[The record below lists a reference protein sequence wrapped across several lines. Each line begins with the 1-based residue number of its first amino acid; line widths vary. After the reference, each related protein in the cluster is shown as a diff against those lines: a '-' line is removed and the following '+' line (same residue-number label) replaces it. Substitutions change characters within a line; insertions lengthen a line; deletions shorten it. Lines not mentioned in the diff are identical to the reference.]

1 MATPIWVYSMLQSGR
16 GAWSKYVFP
25 FDIEAFALLGN
36 TLYLRSGDDISVVDD
51 SATVDVELDSLGVP
65 FNTVYSGT
73 VQWPW
78 LDMGMAGVTKMLE
91 SFDIVA
97 TCDVLPE
104 ISFGYDQLATGTFST
119 PYAIPAD
126 SLTGT
131 MIPMP
136 LSAPSI
142 APKVTWSSGNMTL
155 YGLSMY
161 VHDNR
166 AGS

>member
-1 MATPIWVYSMLQSGR
+1 
-16 GAWSKYVFP
+16 
-25 FDIEAFALLGN
+25 
-36 TLYLRSGDDISVVDD
+36 
-51 SATVDVELDSLGVP
+51 
-65 FNTVYSGT
+65 
-73 VQWPW
+73 
-78 LDMGMAGVTKMLE
+78 MLE

-97 TCDVLPE
+97 TADVLPE